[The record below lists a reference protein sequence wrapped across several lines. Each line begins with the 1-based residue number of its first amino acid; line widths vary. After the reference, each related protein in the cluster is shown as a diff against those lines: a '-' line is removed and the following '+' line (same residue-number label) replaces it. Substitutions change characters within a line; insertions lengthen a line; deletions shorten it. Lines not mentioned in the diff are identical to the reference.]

1 MTKVWKNILITL
13 CSMFAFLFAG
23 IFFAGCD
30 INYSKIRL
38 TADKQSLS
46 LEVGD
51 SEDVVFTIEG
61 YQDGFSNKV
70 QMNPRSEGQTAIFET
85 SNLVYLSSS
94 QIKVTITGIAGG
106 KGQLHVAT
114 LEANKECVIDVEVGQ
129 YSKSMQF
136 DNRTLYVSNGTDFV
150 PSADMF
156 VFDANTT
163 RKDLSYYY
171 LNIDDINFNA
181 FSLVDLSLSTST
193 KLAKFSDG
201 VNDVSGEIT
210 KLDRVKLVK
219 TETGNDLV
227 LSLDGVETK
236 VDVAEKFWLL
246 SVYDYSIGNEDY
258 EKILYAVSSVNVLP
272 KIEMSI
278 QGGYNKGASLDEID
292 VDFEDVEQG
301 NIVIVPNNAQMRQ
314 YILKVEM
321 KNSIS
326 GTPLLMSK
334 TQSNNHVDIDFLK
347 NYGQEEGKVVY
358 YLKISQNSQ
367 TQATTTL
374 DLQVYYDIAQDVE
387 DGNVNITKSFDIEI
401 QIAPTAITVNGTTE
415 PETLTLYNYYR
426 YPEFGWHDLLIDVIS
441 GYSSSPNYEGVYFT
455 VRDDKGIYLDMTTG
469 AGVTINF
476 GDDTKLYHDLNTP
489 FKIRGQYGSMQV
501 SDVVL
506 EIHLKSKILAGSEE
520 LVLPVKCNIIA
531 GATEIRV
538 APAYEQN
545 KNDYFYMDL
554 NGDEKDFSNILYAN
568 QKFQSISYRFSSGVD
583 VVSFDTHD
591 GDACIRNQEG
601 ADARY
606 FLNLSVSPKQTGIG
620 IYTIYLDNGTSLD
633 LNFRVVRT
641 LQTETTE
648 IRLTNDGNEAVT
660 NSHYSK
666 SSDKVTFDDTLNI
679 EILNS
684 SNKDEI
690 SFGNVANLTIGAN
703 ITEEIALEYDKSGCL
718 SVSKLNNIYRIYT
731 TGNGKTK
738 IKFTLLG
745 QDVNE
750 TFGKENKKIELYVD
764 VSSYSL
770 VDEFYLKNGQNYALN
785 NTVYYARGGEGR
797 IQDKDKTVVLTPY
810 ANNINSQNFYQYYF
824 SKSAFASMF
833 NDARAKS
840 TIDADGT
847 VKTTYSYTLSENQIY
862 SEIVHEKFNRK
873 FIYFY
878 SQLSSGE
885 TQITMTEVT
894 ITKKV
899 AGMDDE
905 TRVVKLTLAN
915 GLMFWSEWTAD
926 KPCVVVEADEDEET
940 TATYEVYFSNKFSI
954 STWGDFDMESFTYTN
969 RATVDIRLFLK
980 ANLRQRNS
988 TKKYDAKITAQP
1000 YQSVQNISLATNV
1013 AKLNFSNNK
1022 LVQNVNAYVFPTS
1035 ATNKNI
1041 RVEFVRTNDNPY
1053 SAMVTWNINTIDKDN
1068 GVYSI
1073 DLSCEKFFEDNR
1085 DTIVNINNYLTGRI
1099 YIYPSE
1105 WGDSYTSIEG
1115 QYQPICIE
1123 VQYRNGSKSNPYL
1136 LESAEDVAGINAN
1149 DITLRSHY
1157 EIGSVIDMSS
1167 VKNFVPIGVLQEDG
1181 KNVLKGFSGSVIGTN
1196 SQAAITNIVVSA
1208 NNFNVTVDDSNSQ
1221 YLGLFAQ
1228 INGGAKIENLSF
1240 SGRFDVTMT
1249 RRAYTG
1255 LVTAVNKGD
1264 LINAGAKVSAST
1276 ITGARQSFLY
1286 FGAVSGLNYGK
1297 ISQDIGKYDG
1307 TSYEFLKDEFSD
1319 EFVLDENGNKIKI
1332 DENGRKL
1339 LSTRDFTGQNAKNL
1353 AYFTGVVSIDAPSTN
1368 VYAGGI
1374 AGASCGI
1381 VERILPSAESG
1392 YKLYGYSGYSAVT
1405 MLSASGTSSFTNF
1418 KSLYVGGA
1426 VGVATASGTVLMGDD
1441 TAVESRI
1448 SNLLVGG
1455 EIDTSASIGYDDA
1468 VGGIVGYADTGDVTE
1483 IKIIKNTSRAFLRAI
1498 VNVGGIVGYDY
1509 YSTLISTYV
1518 DYGTENVIEA
1528 VDDGKNNFYS
1538 ASIIRFLK
1546 SDGALG
1552 ALPTDDQKE
1561 VYYAIGNALQNGR
1574 SYNNSAFKAYS
1585 YVKRTLNTS
1594 TESISSNSSSIVD
1607 YYGDYIAVVKPS
1619 NTYQSNTYQIKASYT
1634 FTSKDVELNLG
1645 ESAFEMKTDALD
1657 DDDPAKGI
1665 GVYFMYYFAVTGRVN
1680 EDGAEAQDEIDA
1692 LNFVTPNS
1700 SLYPFVLGSQ
1710 DVNITSASSSVLA
1723 VDVNGNLTV
1732 KGTGLAAITLTSILN
1747 VVKSRVIYL
1756 YLTNYFDK
1764 DVSSSMFY
1772 TSSNLNGV
1780 KITDGSNLNIYG
1792 NSNTNLNVVPSYEL
1806 SSGKTTSGDIY
1817 RISENG
1823 VLNYQ
1828 NVNYNLARNTQ
1839 ITVPSATKTGFVKTK
1854 DTTLQAGKKYYVYNA
1869 ESETY
1874 RLLEV
1879 GELAEENLSS
1889 YYEEGE
1895 YFSSVQINKQTIV
1908 FYKSKTD
1915 VKDGKQDG
1923 YRLVPVL
1930 QVSIQI
1936 GDKKYTYYYE
1946 MPNAKIDLTVTYKET
1961 ATSIRT
1967 NFKYHSMQ
1975 TNNTFEDTA
1984 TIVST
1989 NSQELLFYQIFDKN
2003 GVLVQDRL
2011 PEDLSQFD
2019 SAESKDTKWLGYINT
2034 MDDTNDLFNLQFARV
2049 DGQENVFDFT
2059 CQILS
2064 TSKKFLN
2071 RFENNIFG
2079 EYTIY
2084 LYASE
2089 LENGVSYSF
2098 KILLDEAEINY
2109 ISLNNYSN
2117 IDDVSVPDESVVP
2130 SQRGVIEVAVDPV
2143 EAVFEKFEI
2152 SNNALNYQTG
2162 RAEASFT
2169 FVYETATG
2177 YVVAPNFGKL
2187 SNGVFSFTYQELID
2201 YYQKLNEETGSEY
2214 GYTGKIYISYY
2225 MPSNRVED
2233 GVQAGFDVNVTY
2245 GNVGQYEMSSTILLK
2260 TKLNSYAKLS
2270 FNDKKDFGGAYY
2282 VARGLSYGMSL
2293 NYYGFSED
2301 QISIAS
2307 TNNFVANVSKV
2318 NGNYVLNVTADSIN
2332 YNNEIGYKVTITT
2345 TASKTVDNVVIST
2358 TDTIDLYVME
2368 YVMSYVYEDG
2378 VNQDIVKG
2386 MEDGII
2392 YTAIGN
2398 PYTLQFDIRDFM
2410 EYDTTNSVVVNEV
2423 ETFLNSMTNNIAWRV
2438 YLNGEESSLVK
2449 NKTIRSE
2456 YYYIDSYTITPLKIY
2471 NAASDIY
2478 HFSASAN
2485 YVMKNGIYEYRSLA
2499 SGANPIYTEF
2509 AFEVHQQS
2517 TEDSP
2522 IPVET
2527 YADLL
2532 NMKDG
2537 EWYILLKDIILP
2549 GSEYAKEHQVD
2560 VFSPLSAKIAGLDG
2574 NGYKLKMAGTYEFAG
2589 ATSIGLFE
2597 SVEEGT
2603 ILKNVEIVL
2612 TSDVVIKTNVQTF
2625 NIGLLAAS
2633 SAGIVTNCEIDS
2645 ENGATLSVVCSTTA
2659 SNAYVA
2665 GLVSNNS
2672 GYITNSRSKI
2682 NIIANINIAG
2692 LIGQNT
2698 GIISSCYYA
2707 DASLN
2712 NKTNTTTEFTAGL
2725 VVVNSGEIHTSYVS
2739 GLMAANVMFYDR
2751 AENFIQSNNNVS
2763 GFVYS
2768 NDGQIDNCYS
2778 NIQLRQSGAFASGF
2792 VFENS
2797 GSISKCFSTS
2807 VLESQQTSNY
2817 GFARINS
2824 IGTTAGKIEECFYLE
2839 DDNSDVDENGNKL
2852 NNAISYGPNGET
2864 IEGVNISI
2872 GEINKDENTDIRPIK
2887 VTDFNNWED
2896 TFKSF
2901 VVAEGRSIKSV
2912 WFYNEN
2918 ENDLSNFSGKIF
2930 NTGRIE
2936 LVSPNIIANSK
2947 RQLDRVET
2955 IVDETTG
2962 ATYAKYVYIYTSDS
2976 ATLGSVYN
2984 PILINNAE
2992 SMEDYITQE
3001 NNSADYNY
3009 SYYRLI
3015 SNVDYSDYIY
3025 NSKTYKTKF
3034 MGYFEGNFMTV
3045 TGVNMV
3051 SSDPMASAGLFAELG
3066 NSNNIDAVGVVM
3078 NFNFK
3083 PTTVSFA
3090 NTNAVGIVA
3099 GKLDGGRI
3107 FNVNLTLPSND
3118 QVVVVGKNIVGGVVG
3133 VATGNYQLQ
3142 NVYSQYSAKARNN
3155 GTTGGNNFNSKLSDY
3170 SKYSFAGSIA
3180 GVLSGTGYVY
3190 DCVTDTAVAVL
3201 ADKAGLQFGLIDENV
3216 TVKKLQVDMQSNMI
3230 VNAYSY
3236 GGLVV
3241 GESKGNLSDVVV
3253 NKIAGGDAFVNF
3265 KKIPYEPTAVGGVVG
3280 VSNSGKIDN
3289 VKMYQSINVGNQSAS
3304 TGVTYVGGVV
3314 GLINGGTILSNIV
3327 VDANL
3332 TGFAYLGGVAGGVT
3346 ADTTIVRFENVDVT
3360 TALFAQGHKLLFV
3373 GMGGLAGYVGE
3384 STIIQLSSSIV
3395 DHTEKNEEGEVKN
3408 VMKKNNFAVSIQTMV
3423 YVYKGNISVYVGGI
3437 LGHDMSLL
3445 SHIINDTYS
3454 SIVGGQTTNKV
3465 LDMSSTDGTFSM
3477 TGQVV
3482 NIAESGQEPEAGYRE
3497 SEGYEYKTESS
3508 TTTIKILEGQKKAAV
3523 GCEYYCNVGFTTS
3536 APKNTGIMMYIN
3548 LHGDPAFAKA

>member
-46 LEVGD
+46 LEVGE

-85 SNLVYLSSS
+85 SNLTYIGSN

-114 LEANKECVIDVEVGQ
+114 LEANKECLIDVEVGQ

-136 DNRTLYVSNGTDFV
+136 DNRTLYVSNGSDFV
-150 PSADMF
+150 PSSDLF
-156 VFDANTT
+156 IFDANTT
-163 RKDLSYYY
+163 HKSLSYYY
-171 LNIDDINFNA
+171 LNIDDINFNS
-181 FSLVDLSLSTST
+181 FSLIDLSLSSST

-201 VNDVSGEIT
+201 VNDVNGEIT

-227 LSLDGVETK
+227 LSLDGAETK
-236 VDVAEKFWLL
+236 IDVAEKFYLL
-246 SVYDYSIGNEDY
+246 SIYDYSVDNDEY
-258 EKILYAVSSVNVLP
+258 EKILYSVSSVNVLP

-278 QGGYNKGASLDEID
+278 QGGYNKGAGLDEVD
-292 VDFEDVEQG
+292 VDFEDIEQE

-314 YILKVEM
+314 YILKIEM
-321 KNSIS
+321 ENSIS
-326 GTPLLMSK
+326 GTPLLMAK
-334 TQSNNHVDIDFLK
+334 EQSNNYVDIDFLT
-347 NYGQEEGKVVY
+347 NFGQEEGKIVY

-367 TQATTTL
+367 TQAKTKL
-374 DLQVYYDIAQDVE
+374 NLQVYYDIAQEVE
-387 DGNVNITKSFDIEI
+387 DDSVNTTKSFDIEI

-455 VRDDKGIYLDMTTG
+455 VKDDKGMYLDMTTG
-469 AGVTINF
+469 AGVTVNF
-476 GDDTKLYHDLNTP
+476 GDSSKLYYDLNTP
-489 FKIRGQYGSMQV
+489 FKIRGEYGAMQV

-506 EIHLKSKILAGSEE
+506 EIHLKSKILAGAEE

-538 APAYEQN
+538 APAFEQN

-554 NGDEKDFSNILYAN
+554 NGDEKDFSNILYAD
-568 QKFQSISYRFSSGVD
+568 QKFQSITYKFSSGVD

-591 GDACIRNQEG
+591 GDACIKDQDG
-601 ADARY
+601 ANARY

-620 IYTIYLDNGTSLD
+620 IYTIYLDNGTSID
-633 LNFRVVRT
+633 LTFRVVKT

-648 IRLTNDGNEAVT
+648 IRLTNDGNESVT
-660 NSHYSK
+660 NSHYSI
-666 SSDKVTFDDTLNI
+666 SSDKVKFEDTLNI

-690 SFGNVANLTIGAN
+690 SFGNVANLTITAN
-703 ITEEIALEYDKSGCL
+703 LTEEIAIEYDKSGCL
-718 SVSKLNNIYRIYT
+718 SVSKLNNIYRIST
-731 TGNGKTK
+731 TSNGKTK

-750 TFGKENKKIELYVD
+750 TFGKENKKIELFVD

-797 IQDKDKTVVLTPY
+797 IQDKDRTVVLTPY
-810 ANNINSQNFYQYYF
+810 ANNTNSQNFYQYYF
-824 SKSAFASMF
+824 AKDSFATMF

-840 TIDADGT
+840 TINADGT
-847 VKTTYSYTLSENQIY
+847 FNTTYSYTVTENQIY

-899 AGMDDE
+899 NGIDDE
-905 TRVVKLTLAN
+905 TKTIKLTLSN
-915 GLMFWSEWTAD
+915 GLMFWSEWTEEN
-926 KPCVVVEADEDEET
+926 PCVVEDKNEGEGT
-940 TATYEVYFSNKFSI
+940 TATYEVYFSNQFSI

-969 RATVDIRLFLK
+969 RATVDIQLFLK

-1000 YQSVQNISLATNV
+1000 YQSVQTISLATNV
-1013 AKLNFSNNK
+1013 TKLNFSNNK
-1022 LVQNVNAYVFPTS
+1022 LVQNVNAYIYPTS

-1053 SAMVTWNINTIDKDN
+1053 SAMVNWNINTIDKDN

-1073 DLSCEKFFEDNR
+1073 DLSCEKFFNDNR
-1085 DTIVNINNYLTGRI
+1085 DEIVNIDNYLTGRI

-1105 WGDSYTSIEG
+1105 WGDSYTSIES

-1136 LESAEDVAGINAN
+1136 LESAEDVVAINTN
-1149 DITLRSHY
+1149 EITLKSHY

-1167 VKNFVPIGVLQEDG
+1167 VKNFVPIGVLQENG
-1181 KNVLKGFSGSVIGTN
+1181 KNVLKGFSGSIIGTN
-1196 SQAAITNIVVSA
+1196 SQAAITNIAVSS
-1208 NNFNVTVDDSNSQ
+1208 NNFNVAVGESNAQ
-1221 YLGLFAQ
+1221 YMGLFAQ
-1228 INGGAKIENLSF
+1228 INNGAKIENLSF
-1240 SGRFDVTMT
+1240 SGRFDVTAT
-1249 RRAYTG
+1249 SRAYVG
-1255 LVTAVNKGD
+1255 LITAVNKGE
-1264 LINAGAKVSAST
+1264 LINVGAKVSAST
-1276 ITGARQSFLY
+1276 IVGARQNHLY
-1286 FGAVSGLNYGK
+1286 FGAVAGLNYGK

-1307 TSYEFLKDEFSD
+1307 TSYEFLKDELSD

-1332 DENGRKL
+1332 DENGRVL
-1339 LSTRDFTGQNAKNL
+1339 PSSRDFTGQNSKNL

-1381 VERILPSAESG
+1381 VERISPSADSG

-1405 MLSASGTSSFTNF
+1405 MIKTTGTSSFTNF
-1418 KSLYVGGA
+1418 KSMYVGGA
-1426 VGVATASGTVLMGDD
+1426 VGVVTAGGTVLMGDD
-1441 TAVESRI
+1441 TAFESKI

-1455 EIDTSASIGYDDA
+1455 EIDTSDAIGYDDA
-1468 VGGIVGYADTGDVTE
+1468 VGGIVAYADTGDIAE
-1483 IKIIKNTSRAFLRAI
+1483 IKVVKNTSRAFLRAI
-1498 VNVGGIVGYDY
+1498 RYVGGIVGLDY

-1528 VDDGKNNFYS
+1528 VDDGRNNFYS
-1538 ASIIRFLK
+1538 STIIRFLK
-1546 SDGALG
+1546 ASGELG
-1552 ALPTDDQKE
+1552 TIPADDQKQ
-1561 VYYAIGNALQNGR
+1561 VFYAIGNALQNGR
-1574 SYNNSAFKAYS
+1574 NYNNAAFKSYS

-1594 TESISSNSSSIVD
+1594 TDAVSANSSSTVD
-1607 YYGDYIAVVKPS
+1607 YYGDYIVVLK
-1619 NTYQSNTYQIKASYT
+1619 TGNTYQIRSSYT

-1645 ESAFEMKTDALD
+1645 ESPFEMKTGALD

-1665 GVYFMYYFAVTGRVN
+1665 GVYFMYYFAVTGRIN
-1680 EDGAEAQDEIDA
+1680 EDGAEAQDEIEA

-1710 DVNITSASSSVLA
+1710 DVNIASSSSSVLT

-1747 VVKSRVIYL
+1747 VMKSRVIYI

-1764 DVSSSMFY
+1764 DVSSSIFY

-1792 NSNTNLNVVPSYEL
+1792 NSNTNLNVVPSYQL
-1806 SSGKTTSGDIY
+1806 SSGVTTFGDIY
-1817 RISENG
+1817 RISEKG

-1839 ITVPSATKTGFVKTK
+1839 ITVPSATKTSFVKTE
-1854 DTTLQAGKKYYVYNA
+1854 DTTLQSGKNYYVYDA
-1869 ESETY
+1869 ESDSY
-1874 RLLEV
+1874 RLLES
-1879 GELAEENLSS
+1879 GELAVENISS

-1908 FYKSKTD
+1908 FFKSKSN
-1915 VKDGKQDG
+1915 VKDGQQEG
-1923 YRLVPVL
+1923 YKLVPVL

-2011 PEDLSQFD
+2011 PENLSQFD
-2019 SAESKDTKWLGYINT
+2019 SAVSKEAEWLSYINT
-2034 MDDTNDLFNLQFARV
+2034 MNDTNDLFDINFERV
-2049 DGQENVFDFT
+2049 AGQENVFNFS
-2059 CQILS
+2059 CKILS
-2064 TSKKFLN
+2064 TSKRFLN
-2071 RFENNIFG
+2071 RFNENIFG
-2079 EYTIY
+2079 EYTVY

-2098 KILLDEAEINY
+2098 KIMLDEAEINY

-2117 IDDVSVPDESVVP
+2117 LNDVSVPDESIVP
-2130 SQRGVIEVAVDPV
+2130 SQRGVIEVSIDPV

-2152 SNNALNYQTG
+2152 SNNASNYQEG

-2169 FVYETATG
+2169 FVYEDATG

-2201 YYQKLNEETGSEY
+2201 YYQKLNEDVGGDYS
-2214 GYTGKIYISYY
+2214 YTGKIYISYY
-2225 MPSNRVED
+2225 MPSNKVED

-2245 GNVGQYEMSSTILLK
+2245 GNVGQYAMSSTILLK
-2260 TKLNSYAKLS
+2260 TKLNSFAKLS
-2270 FNDKKDFGGAYY
+2270 FDDKKDFGGVYY
-2282 VARGLSYGMSL
+2282 VARGLSYDLSL

-2301 QISIAS
+2301 QISIVS
-2307 TNNFVANVSKV
+2307 TNNFVANVAKE
-2318 NGNYVLNVTADSIN
+2318 NGKYVLKVTADNIN
-2332 YNNEIGYKVTITT
+2332 YNNEVGYKVTITT
-2345 TASKTVDNVVIST
+2345 TASKIVDNVVIST
-2358 TDTIDLYVME
+2358 TDAIDLYVME
-2368 YVMSYVYEDG
+2368 YVMNYVYEDG
-2378 VNQDIVKG
+2378 VNQDIVKD
-2386 MEDGII
+2386 MENGVI

-2423 ETFLNSMTNNIAWRV
+2423 ETFLNDMTNKIAWRV
-2438 YLNGEESSLVK
+2438 YLDGQETILAK
-2449 NKTIRSE
+2449 NKTIRSD
-2456 YYYIDSYTITPLKIY
+2456 YYYIDSYTITPLKVY
-2471 NAASDIY
+2471 NAVSDIY

-2485 YVMKNGIYEYRSLA
+2485 YVMRNGIYEYRSLA

-2532 NMKDG
+2532 GMNEG
-2537 EWYILLKDIILP
+2537 EWYILLNDIVLP
-2549 GSEYAKEHQVD
+2549 GAEYAKEHQVD
-2560 VFSPLSAKIAGLDG
+2560 AFSPLTAKIAGLDG
-2574 NGYKLKMAGTYEFAG
+2574 NGYKFKMAGTYEFSDM
-2589 ATSIGLFE
+2589 TNIGLFE
-2597 SVEEGT
+2597 SVDEDT

-2612 TSDVVIKTNVQTF
+2612 TSDAVIKTNVQTF
-2625 NIGLLAAS
+2625 NIGLLAANN
-2633 SAGIVTNCEIDS
+2633 AGIVTNCEISS
-2645 ENGATLSVVCSTTA
+2645 ENNATLSVVCSTTT
-2659 SNAYVA
+2659 SSAYVA
-2665 GLVSNNS
+2665 GLVANNS

-2692 LIGQNT
+2692 LVGQNS

-2707 DASLN
+2707 EATLN
-2712 NKTNTTTEFTAGL
+2712 NKTNTTNEFTAGL
-2725 VVVNSGEIHTSYVS
+2725 VVTNTGEIHTSYVS
-2739 GLMAANVMFYDR
+2739 GLMSSDVMFYDK

-2768 NDGQIDNCYS
+2768 NDGEIDNCYS

-2797 GSISKCFSTS
+2797 GTISKCFSTS

-2824 IGTTAGKIEECFYLE
+2824 VGTTAGKIEECFYLE
-2839 DDNSDVDENGNKL
+2839 DP
-2852 NNAISYGPNGET
+2852 NAVSYSSSGER
-2864 IEGVNISI
+2864 IVGVNISI
-2872 GEINKDENTDIRPIK
+2872 GEINEDENTDIRPISEK
-2887 VTDFNNWED
+2887 EFADWEN

-2912 WFYNEN
+2912 WFYNVDQGN
-2918 ENDLSNFSGKIF
+2918 LSNFSGKIF
-2930 NTGRIE
+2930 NTKRIE
-2936 LVSPNIIANSK
+2936 LVAPNIIANSN

-2962 ATYAKYVYIYTSDS
+2962 ATYAKYVYIYSNSS
-2976 ATLGSVYN
+2976 AALGSVYN
-2984 PILINNAE
+2984 PILINDTE
-2992 SMEDYITQE
+2992 TMENYITQE
-3001 NNSADYNY
+3001 NNSAGYNY

-3015 SNVDYSDYIY
+3015 SNVDYADYIY
-3025 NSKTYKTKF
+3025 NSETYKTKF
-3034 MGYFEGNFMTV
+3034 LGYFEGNFMTV
-3045 TGVNMV
+3045 TGANMI

-3066 NSNNIDAVGVVM
+3066 NSNNIDSVGVVM
-3078 NFNFK
+3078 NLNFK

-3090 NTNAVGIVA
+3090 NTNAVGAIA

-3107 FNVNLTLPSND
+3107 FNVKLTLPAND
-3118 QVVVVGKNIVGGVVG
+3118 QIVVVGKNIVGGVVG

-3142 NVYSQYSAKARNN
+3142 NVYSQYSAKARND
-3155 GTTGGNNFNSKLSDY
+3155 GRTEGNNFNSKISDY

-3216 TVKKLQVDMQSNMI
+3216 TVKNLRVDMQSSMTI
-3230 VNAYSY
+3230 NAYSY

-3241 GESKGNLSDVVV
+3241 GENKGNLSDVVV
-3253 NKIAGGDAFVNF
+3253 NKSTDGNAFTNF

-3280 VSNSGKIDN
+3280 MSSGGAIDN
-3289 VKMYQSINVGNQSAS
+3289 VKMYQSINVGSQSMS
-3304 TGVTYVGGVV
+3304 TGIAYVGGVV
-3314 GLINGGTILSNIV
+3314 GLINGGTIISNVI

-3332 TGFAYLGGVAGGVT
+3332 TGFSYLGGVAGGIS
-3346 ADTTIVRFENVDVT
+3346 ADKTIVRFSGIDVS
-3360 TALFAQGHKLLFV
+3360 TALFAQGHKLLYV

-3384 STIIQLSSSIV
+3384 STIVQLSSITPDKEPSKNPDAGTSETSETEV
-3395 DHTEKNEEGEVKN
+3395 DKV
-3408 VMKKNNFAVSIQTMV
+3408 KNNFVVSVQTMI
-3423 YVYKGNISVYVGGI
+3423 YVYKTDISVYVGGI

-3445 SHIINDTYS
+3445 SHIINDSYS
-3454 SIVGGQTTNKV
+3454 SIVGSKEANKV
-3465 LDMSSTDGTFSM
+3465 LDMTFTADTFSM

-3482 NIAESGQEPEAGYRE
+3482 DVSEDDTKQTAGYKE
-3497 SEGYEYKTESS
+3497 SEGVVSDGAQR
-3508 TTTIKILEGQKKAAV
+3508 KILTGRSKASLR
-3523 GCEYYCNVGFTTS
+3523 CEYYCNVGFTTVS
-3536 APKNTGIMMYIN
+3536 PTSRTGIMMYLN
-3548 LHGDPAFAKA
+3548 LHGTPVFAKV

>member
-85 SNLVYLSSS
+85 SNLVYLSSN

-129 YSKSMQF
+129 YSKSMQA
-136 DNRTLYVSNGTDFV
+136 DNRILYVSNGTDFV
-150 PSADMF
+150 PSTD
-156 VFDANTT
+156 VLIFDANTT
-163 RKDLSYYY
+163 HKDLSYYY
-171 LNIDDINFNA
+171 LNIDDINFNT
-181 FSLVDLSLSTST
+181 FSLVDLSLSTSK

-201 VNDVSGEIT
+201 VNDVDGEIT

-219 TETGNDLV
+219 TETGNDLI

-236 VDVAEKFWLL
+236 VDITEKFWLL
-246 SVYDYSIGNEDY
+246 SVYDYSVGNEDY
-258 EKILYAVSSVNVLP
+258 EKILYVVSSVNVLP

-292 VDFEDVEQG
+292 VDFEDAGQE

-321 KNSIS
+321 ENSIS

-334 TQSNNHVDIDFLK
+334 TQSNNYVDIDFLK
-347 NYGQEEGKVVY
+347 NYGQEEEKVVY

-367 TQATTTL
+367 TQAMTTL
-374 DLQVYYDIAQDVE
+374 GLQAYYDIAQDVE
-387 DGNVNITKSFDIEI
+387 DDNVNISKSFDIEI

-415 PETLTLYNYYR
+415 PETLNLYNYYK
-426 YPEFGWHDLLIDVIS
+426 YPEFGWNDLLIDVIS

-455 VRDDKGIYLDMTTG
+455 VRDDKGVYLDMTTG
-469 AGVTINF
+469 AGVTIDF
-476 GDDTKLYHDLNTP
+476 GDSTKLYHDLNTP

-501 SDVVL
+501 SDIVL
-506 EIHLKSKILAGSEE
+506 EIHLKSKILAGAEE

-531 GATEIRV
+531 GATEIKV

-554 NGDEKDFSNILYAN
+554 NGDEKNFSNILYTN
-568 QKFQSISYRFSSGVD
+568 QKFQSISYRFSNGVD

-591 GDACIRNQEG
+591 GDAYIKNQEG
-601 ADARY
+601 TDARY

-620 IYTIYLDNGTSLD
+620 IYSILLDNGTSVD
-633 LNFRVVRT
+633 LTFRVVRT
-641 LQTETTE
+641 LQTKTTE

-660 NSHYSK
+660 NSYYSK
-666 SSDKVTFDDTLNI
+666 NSDKATFDDTLNI
-679 EILNS
+679 EILNT
-684 SNKDEI
+684 SNKEEI
-690 SFGNVANLTIGAN
+690 SFGNVANLTIDAN
-703 ITEEIALEYDKSGCL
+703 TTEEIALEYDKSGCL
-718 SVSKLNNIYRIYT
+718 SVSKLNKIYRIYT

-810 ANNINSQNFYQYYF
+810 ANNTNSQNFYQYYF
-824 SKSAFASMF
+824 SKDAFASMF
-833 NDARAKS
+833 EDARSKS

-862 SEIVHEKFNRK
+862 SEIVHEKFNKK

-885 TQITMTEVT
+885 TQTTMTEVT

-899 AGMDDE
+899 AGIDDE
-905 TRVVKLTLAN
+905 TKVVKLTLAN
-915 GLMFWSEWTAD
+915 GIMFWSEWTAD
-926 KPCVVVEADEDEET
+926 NPCVVVEVSDDEKT
-940 TATYEVYFSNKFSI
+940 TATYEVYFSNQFSI

-969 RATVDIRLFLK
+969 RATVDIQLFLK

-1000 YQSVQNISLATNV
+1000 YQSVQNISLATNIT
-1013 AKLNFSNNK
+1013 KLNFSNNK
-1022 LVQNVNAYVFPTS
+1022 LVQNVNTYVFPTS

-1073 DLSCEKFFEDNR
+1073 DLSCEKFFDDNR
-1085 DTIVNINNYLTGRI
+1085 DTIVNIDNYLTGKI

-1105 WGDSYTSIEG
+1105 WGDSYTSINE

-1136 LESAEDVAGINAN
+1136 LESAEDVLAINTN
-1149 DITLRSHY
+1149 DITLKSHY
-1157 EIGSVIDMSS
+1157 EISSVIDMAS
-1167 VKNFVPIGVLQEDG
+1167 VKNFVPIGVLQDDG
-1181 KNVLKGFSGSVIGTN
+1181 KNVLKGFSGSIIGTN
-1196 SQAAITNIVVSA
+1196 SQAAITNIVVST
-1208 NNFNVTVDDSNSQ
+1208 NNFNVTVDDSDSQ

-1249 RRAYTG
+1249 RRAYVG
-1255 LVTAVNKGD
+1255 LITSINKGE
-1264 LINAGAKVSAST
+1264 LINVGAKISAST
-1276 ITGARQSFLY
+1276 ITGARQNLLY

-1307 TSYEFLKDEFSD
+1307 TSYEFLKDELSD
-1319 EFVLDENGNKIKI
+1319 EFVLDKNGNKIKI
-1332 DENGRKL
+1332 DEDGREL
-1339 LSTRDFTGQNAKNL
+1339 PSARDFTGQNAKNL

-1381 VERILPSAESG
+1381 IERISPSAESG

-1405 MLSASGTSSFTNF
+1405 MISITGTSSFTNF
-1418 KSLYVGGA
+1418 KSLYIGGA
-1426 VGVATASGTVLMGDD
+1426 VGVATACGTVFMRDD

-1455 EIDTSASIGYDDA
+1455 EIDASASVSYNNAI
-1468 VGGIVGYADTGDVTE
+1468 GGIVGYAYTGDVAE
-1483 IKIIKNTSRAFLRAI
+1483 IKIIKNTSRAFLRADI
-1498 VNVGGIVGYDY
+1498 NVSATNANEVVGVGGIVGYDY

-1518 DYGTENVIEA
+1518 DYGTENVVEA

-1538 ASIIRFLK
+1538 ASIIKFLK
-1546 SDGALG
+1546 ADGLLG
-1552 ALPTDDQKE
+1552 TLPTDDQKE
-1561 VYYAIGNALQNGR
+1561 VYYAIGNSLQNGR
-1574 SYNNSAFKAYS
+1574 NYKNNAFKAYS

-1594 TESISSNSSSIVD
+1594 TDSISSNSSSIID
-1607 YYGDYIAVVKPS
+1607 YYGDYIAVVKS
-1619 NTYQSNTYQIKASYT
+1619 SNTYQIKAYYT
-1634 FTSKDVELNLG
+1634 FTQKDVELNLG
-1645 ESAFEMKTDALD
+1645 ESPFEMKTSALD

-1680 EDGAEAQDEIDA
+1680 EGGVEAQDEIDA

-1710 DVNITSASSSVLA
+1710 DVNISSASSSVLA

-1732 KGTGLAAITLTSILN
+1732 KGSGLAVITLTSILN

-1792 NSNTNLNVVPSYEL
+1792 NANTNLNVVPSYKL
-1806 SSGKTTSGDIY
+1806 SSGETTNGDIY
-1817 RISENG
+1817 KISENG

-1828 NVNYNLARNTQ
+1828 NVNYNLAKNTQ
-1839 ITVPSATKTGFVKTK
+1839 ITVPSATKISFVKTN
-1854 DTTLQAGKKYYVYNA
+1854 DTTLQAGKNYYVYDA
-1869 ESETY
+1869 ENETY
-1874 RLLEV
+1874 RLLEIE
-1879 GELAEENLSS
+1879 ELAEENLSS

-1923 YRLVPVL
+1923 YRLIPVL
-1930 QVSIQI
+1930 QISIQI
-1936 GDKKYTYYYE
+1936 EDEKYTYYYE
-1946 MPNAKIDLTVTYKET
+1946 MSNVKIDLTVTYKET

-2003 GVLVQDRL
+2003 GVLIQDRL
-2011 PEDLSQFD
+2011 PEDLSKFD
-2019 SAESKDTKWLGYINT
+2019 SADSKEEDWLEYINT
-2034 MDDTNDLFNLQFARV
+2034 MSDKDDLFDLHFEKV
-2049 DGQENVFDFT
+2049 DGQENVFNFT
-2059 CQILS
+2059 CKILP
-2064 TSKKFLN
+2064 TSKRFLS
-2071 RFENNIFG
+2071 RFENSIFG
-2079 EYTIY
+2079 EYTVY
-2084 LYASE
+2084 FYACE
-2089 LENGVSYSF
+2089 LEDGVSYSF

-2109 ISLNNYSN
+2109 ISLNNYSSIN
-2117 IDDVSVPDESVVP
+2117 DVSVPDESIVP
-2130 SQRGVIEVAVDPV
+2130 SQRGVIEVSVDPV

-2152 SNNALNYQTG
+2152 SNNSLNYQTG
-2162 RAEASFT
+2162 RTEASFT

-2177 YVVAPNFGKL
+2177 YVVAPNFGKF

-2201 YYQKLNEETGSEY
+2201 YYQKLNKETKNDNYYS
-2214 GYTGKIYISYY
+2214 YTGKIYISYY
-2225 MPSNRVED
+2225 MPSNKVED

-2270 FNDKKDFGGAYY
+2270 FNDKKDLGGAYY
-2282 VARGLSYGMSL
+2282 VARGLSYDMSL

-2307 TNNFVANVSKV
+2307 TNNLVAKVSKV
-2318 NGNYVLNVTADSIN
+2318 NGNYVLNVTADNIN

-2386 MEDGII
+2386 MEDGVI

-2398 PYTLQFDIRDFM
+2398 PYTLQFDIRGFM
-2410 EYDTTNSVVVNEV
+2410 EYDATNSIVVNEV
-2423 ETFLNSMTNNIAWRV
+2423 ETFLNSMTSNIAWKV
-2438 YLNGEESSLVK
+2438 YLNGEETSLAK

-2471 NAASDIY
+2471 SAASDIY

-2499 SGANPIYTEF
+2499 SGANSIYTEF

-2527 YADLL
+2527 YAELL
-2532 NMKDG
+2532 DMKDG

-2549 GSEYAKEHQVD
+2549 GSEYAKEYQVD
-2560 VFSPLSAKIAGLDG
+2560 AFSPLSAKIAGLDG
-2574 NGYKLKMAGTYEFAG
+2574 NGYKLKMAGTYEFAD
-2589 ATSIGLFE
+2589 ATNIGLFE
-2597 SVEEGT
+2597 SVEEDT

-2645 ENGATLSVVCSTTA
+2645 ENGATLSVVCGTTA
-2659 SNAYVA
+2659 SSAYVA

-2692 LIGQNT
+2692 LVGQNT

-2839 DDNSDVDENGNKL
+2839 DASL
-2852 NNAISYGPNGET
+2852 TSYGTNGET
-2864 IEGVNISI
+2864 TEGVNISI
-2872 GEINKDENTDIRPIK
+2872 GEINEDENTDIRSIK
-2887 VTDFNNWED
+2887 ATDFNNWED

-2918 ENDLSNFSGKIF
+2918 ENDLSNFSGKVF

-2962 ATYAKYVYIYTSDS
+2962 ATYARYVYIYTSDS

-2984 PILINNAE
+2984 PILINDAE

-3066 NSNNIDAVGVVM
+3066 NSNNIDAVGVIM

-3083 PTTVSFA
+3083 PTTISFA

-3107 FNVNLTLPSND
+3107 YNVNLTLPSND
-3118 QVVVVGKNIVGGVVG
+3118 KVVVIGKNIVGGVVG

-3142 NVYSQYSAKARNN
+3142 NVYSQYSAKARNS
-3155 GTTGGNNFNSKLSDY
+3155 GTTGGNNYNSKLSDY

-3180 GVLSGTGYVY
+3180 GVLSGNGYVY

-3216 TVKKLQVDMQSNMI
+3216 TAEKLQVDMQSNMI

-3241 GESKGNLSDVVV
+3241 GENKGNLSDVVV

-3265 KKIPYEPTAVGGVVG
+3265 KKIPYEPIAVGGVVG
-3280 VSNSGKIDN
+3280 VSNSGEIDN
-3289 VKMYQSINVGNQSAS
+3289 VKVYQSIDVGNQSAN
-3304 TGVTYVGGVV
+3304 TGITYVGGVV

-3332 TGFAYLGGVAGGVT
+3332 TGFSYLGGIAGGVT
-3346 ADTTIVRFENVDVT
+3346 ADTAIARFENVDVT
-3360 TALFAQGHKLLFV
+3360 TALFSQGHKLLFA

-3395 DHTEKNEEGEVKN
+3395 DRTEKNENGEDKN
-3408 VMKKNNFAVSIQTMV
+3408 VMKKNNFAVSVQTMI
-3423 YVYKGNISVYVGGI
+3423 YVYNSDISVYVGGI
-3437 LGHDMSLL
+3437 LGRDMSLFT
-3445 SHIINDTYS
+3445 HIINDSYS
-3454 SIVGGQTTNKV
+3454 SIVGGASTNKV
-3465 LDMSSTDGTFSM
+3465 LDMSSTDGIFSM

-3482 NIAESGQEPEAGYRE
+3482 DIAENDQTPEAGYIE
-3497 SEGYEYKTESS
+3497 SDGYKYETDTS
-3508 TTTIKILEGQKKAAV
+3508 TTVIKILEGQKKTGI

-3536 APKNTGIMMYIN
+3536 TPKTTGIMMYIN
-3548 LHGDPAFAKA
+3548 LHGDPVFAKV